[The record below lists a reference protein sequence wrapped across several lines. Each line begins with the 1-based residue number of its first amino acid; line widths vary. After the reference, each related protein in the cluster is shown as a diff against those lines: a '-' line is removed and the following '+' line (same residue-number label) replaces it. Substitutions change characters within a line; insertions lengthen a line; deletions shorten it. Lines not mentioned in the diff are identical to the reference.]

1 MRSLCFYLSLVIS
14 VFWRTP
20 LIVPARRTPLQSHRF
35 WYHRSI
41 GARHGLWHN
50 RYENNLMIAALI
62 LVISGAM
69 LAQFLVFFWRANMLA
84 VAAEP
89 LSESFSPALK
99 LDDFDSVAAM
109 SKICPSVT
117 VLTSQLWQVR
127 AYYQAVRVVSW
138 LCSAMPQANSWARQ
152 EMVSCTRFVAV
163 SMDRCLQSNQ
173 AYMAA
178 LRSY

>member
-1 MRSLCFYLSLVIS
+1 MV
-14 VFWRTP
+14 
-20 LIVPARRTPLQSHRF
+20 
-35 WYHRSI
+35 
-41 GARHGLWHN
+41 
-50 RYENNLMIAALI
+50 AALI
-62 LVISGAM
+62 LVISGVM
-69 LAQFLVFFWRANMLA
+69 LAQFVVFFWRANMLA

-89 LSESFSPALK
+89 LSEGFSPSLT
-99 LDDFDSVAAM
+99 LDDFDTVAAM

-117 VLTSQLWQVR
+117 VPTSQLWQVR

-152 EMVSCTRFVAV
+152 EMASCTRFVAV

-173 AYMAA
+173 AYLAA

>member
-1 MRSLCFYLSLVIS
+1 
-14 VFWRTP
+14 
-20 LIVPARRTPLQSHRF
+20 
-35 WYHRSI
+35 
-41 GARHGLWHN
+41 
-50 RYENNLMIAALI
+50 MIAALI

-69 LAQFLVFFWRANMLA
+69 LTQFLVFFWRANMLA
-84 VAAEP
+84 VATEP